1 MEYNLKNIIYSGGYV
16 WTKNMKKHLSKNFFS
31 KRLRDRVLFELFSPK
46 KRRDALW
53 RLNHNYNVVLNE
65 KYITSITQRIANTDE
80 LLQLLKNY
88 GAEDSCYV
96 MSLNED
102 VDGRHLPLHIA
113 VEKIAFYGLSSIISC
128 VPDKLAYFQAEQDY
142 GSRERYL
149 LKRN

>member
-1 MEYNLKNIIYSGGYV
+1 
-16 WTKNMKKHLSKNFFS
+16 
-31 KRLRDRVLFELFSPK
+31 
-46 KRRDALW
+46 
-53 RLNHNYNVVLNE
+53 LNE
-65 KYITSITQRIANTDE
+65 KYIVSITQRIANADE

-88 GAEDSCYV
+88 GAQDSCYV

-128 VPDKLAYFQAEQDY
+128 VPDKLAYFQTEQDY
-142 GSRERYL
+142 GPRERYL

>member
-1 MEYNLKNIIYSGGYV
+1 
-16 WTKNMKKHLSKNFFS
+16 
-31 KRLRDRVLFELFSPK
+31 
-46 KRRDALW
+46 
-53 RLNHNYNVVLNE
+53 
-65 KYITSITQRIANTDE
+65 
-80 LLQLLKNY
+80 
-88 GAEDSCYV
+88 

>member
-1 MEYNLKNIIYSGGYV
+1 MDKEYEEAFV
-16 WTKNMKKHLSKNFFS
+16 KNFFS
-31 KRLRDRVLFELFSPK
+31 KNLRDRVLFELFSPK

-53 RLNHNYNVVLNE
+53 RLNHNYNVALNE
-65 KYITSITQRIANTDE
+65 KYIVSITQRIANTDE
-80 LLQLLKNY
+80 LLQLLKNH
-88 GAEDSCYV
+88 GAKDSCYV
-96 MSLNED
+96 MSLNEN
-102 VDGRHLPLHIA
+102 VDGKHLPLHIA

>member
-1 MEYNLKNIIYSGGYV
+1 MDKEYEEAFV
-16 WTKNMKKHLSKNFFS
+16 KKFFS

-53 RLNHNYNVVLNE
+53 RLNHNYNVALNE
-65 KYITSITQRIANTDE
+65 KYIVSITQRIANTDE
-80 LLQLLKNY
+80 LLQLLKNH

-96 MSLNED
+96 MSLNEN
-102 VDGRHLPLHIA
+102 VDGKHLPLHIA

>member
-1 MEYNLKNIIYSGGYV
+1 MDKEYEETFV
-16 WTKNMKKHLSKNFFS
+16 KKFFS

-65 KYITSITQRIANTDE
+65 KYIVSITQRIANTDE

-88 GAEDSCYV
+88 GAQDSCYV

-102 VDGRHLPLHIA
+102 VDGKHLPLHIA

-142 GSRERYL
+142 GPRERYL

>member
-1 MEYNLKNIIYSGGYV
+1 MDKEYEEAFVKI
-16 WTKNMKKHLSKNFFS
+16 FFS
-31 KRLRDRVLFELFSPK
+31 KNLRDRVLFELFSPK

-53 RLNHNYNVVLNE
+53 RLNHNYNVALNE
-65 KYITSITQRIANTDE
+65 KYIVSITQRIANTDE
-80 LLQLLKNY
+80 LLQLLKNH
-88 GAEDSCYV
+88 GAKDSCYV
-96 MSLNED
+96 MSLNEN
-102 VDGRHLPLHIA
+102 VDGKHLPLHIA